1 YAHSHGVVHRDIK
14 PTNILL
20 DGADGVCV
28 GDFGLAYMLEVS
40 PRVTRSGLLAGTPQY
55 MAPEQALGKAA
66 DHRCDIYS
74 LAMVA
79 YEMFAGMTP
88 FTADSPVAILMKHVN
103 DALPEPSER
112 VVSRP
117 VMRAIHK
124 GAAKEPGARWP
135 SATAFVDALEAA
147 VGAQTQRQR
156 VRWMGAVGGAALTA
170 ATVGWLVAREPRV

>member
-1 YAHSHGVVHRDIK
+1 DPRQIVRLLRAVASALDYAHAHGVVHRDIK

-20 DGADGVCV
+20 DGAGGVCV

-79 YEMFAGMTP
+79 YEMFAGVTP

-103 DALPEPSER
+103 DALPAPHER
-112 VVSRP
+112 VLSRTRLRL
-117 VMRAIHK
+117 MHS
-124 GAAKEPGARWP
+124 G
-135 SATAFVDALEAA
+135 TASV
-147 VGAQTQRQR
+147 
-156 VRWMGAVGGAALTA
+156 
-170 ATVGWLVAREPRV
+170 